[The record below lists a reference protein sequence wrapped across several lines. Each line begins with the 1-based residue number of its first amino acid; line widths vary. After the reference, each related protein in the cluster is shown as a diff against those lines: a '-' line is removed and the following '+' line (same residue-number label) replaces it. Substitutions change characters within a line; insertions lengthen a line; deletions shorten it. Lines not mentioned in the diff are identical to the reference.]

1 VSDMSSQ
8 VPRDDPFR
16 WILDVGAAMVRGSRG
31 REGLMEMAAAIG
43 RAMNVTGV
51 DIQSYDKAGDCLI
64 QEASWD
70 ASGNVEE
77 DLAYI
82 GTRIPLDE
90 SPSFNKVVALKA
102 IDEVHSDDPD
112 MLPDDREL
120 FDRWGYKATLDA
132 PLMVG
137 GEVVGVLGIT
147 EDRYIRRF
155 KSMERERF
163 EQLAAMTA
171 AAIRNMRLSA
181 RERMQSGR
189 LEALL
194 EVTAALSVG
203 PSDGVI
209 AVAERV
215 CREQLGAAR
224 AEVRRGDGLLETTMT
239 TLHQA
244 AQLPEDDPLR
254 ADMDQRGEA
263 WRLNVPVI
271 YMTRPHGLLT
281 LAWPEAQ
288 EAFDEDAQR
297 FVEAVAEQLAAALEN
312 EALAGAGR

>member
-1 VSDMSSQ
+1 MSDMSSR

-16 WILDVGAAMVRGSRG
+16 WILDVGAAMVGGSRG

-70 ASGNVEE
+70 ASGDLEE

-82 GTRIPLDE
+82 GTRIPLAE

-102 IDEVHSDDPD
+102 IDEVHVDDPD

-120 FDRWGYKATLDA
+120 FERWGYKATIDA
-132 PLMVG
+132 PLIVG

-147 EDRYIRRF
+147 EDRYVRRF

-163 EQLAAMTA
+163 EQLAAMTG

-194 EVTAALSVG
+194 AVTGALTVA
-203 PSDGVI
+203 PAEGVI
-209 AVAERV
+209 GVVEHV

-224 AEVRRGDGLLETTMT
+224 AEVERSEGLLETTVT

-244 AQLPEDDPLR
+244 AQLPGDDPLR
-254 ADMDQRGEA
+254 GDMERRGEA
-263 WRLNVPVI
+263 WRLVVPVV
-271 YMTRPHGLLT
+271 YMNRPHGLLT
-281 LAWPEAQ
+281 LAWPEDQ

-297 FVEAVAEQLAAALEN
+297 FVEALAEQLAAALEN
-312 EALAGAGR
+312 EAQAGAGR